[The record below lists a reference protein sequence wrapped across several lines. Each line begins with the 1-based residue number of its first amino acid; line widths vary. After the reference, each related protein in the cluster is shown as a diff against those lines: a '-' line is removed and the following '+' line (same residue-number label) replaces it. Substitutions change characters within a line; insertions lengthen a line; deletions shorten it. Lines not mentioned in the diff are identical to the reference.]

1 MTIDIDSRLRGNDN
15 KRYMSKIKIIS
26 LGGIGDVTK
35 NMYVYETEKDIL
47 VVDCG
52 VGFPDETM
60 LGVDL
65 IIPDISYLEKN
76 KQKIRGLVLTHGHED
91 HIGALP
97 YLWPALKVPVY
108 ATQLTAALAENKMK
122 DAKINCHVN
131 VVSYEQK
138 VSLGDFN
145 VQFVRISH
153 SVPDAANLF
162 ISSPAGNFF
171 HASDFK
177 FDWTPLDGKF
187 PEVDKIAL
195 AGKTGITCLLS
206 DCLRSEKEGYTLSE
220 KNIESQLEEEIR
232 NCTGKFIVTAHS
244 SDIFRWQLVV
254 NVSRRHNRKIA
265 ILGRSVDQA
274 VDISSKL
281 GYLKGLEGLL
291 IDSHKIKH
299 FPPESLCL
307 LISGSQGQP
316 DSALARF
323 ANNEHQL
330 TKVTPGDVVVFS
342 ADPIPGNENS
352 VHNAIDNLT
361 KLGARV
367 SYSEVTDNLHVSG
380 HAAAEELKLMM
391 ALTKPKYLLPIGGT
405 FRQMKKYGELAQ
417 EMGWSKQNIILT
429 EPGQPVTFSDGRFSL
444 EKKIELE
451 NVLVD
456 GLGVGDVGSVVLRDR
471 QKMSKDGMVM
481 VLVTIEASTGKIVA
495 APDIIS
501 RGFVYMRESA
511 DLINQAKKVVL
522 HTLSQ
527 HQGKISDWPFV
538 RKKVEISLEEFFYK
552 QTYRRPMILP
562 LVVEV

>member
-1 MTIDIDSRLRGNDN
+1 
-15 KRYMSKIKIIS
+15 MSKIKIIS

-65 IIPDISYLEKN
+65 IIPDISYLLKN

-97 YLWPALKVPVY
+97 YLWPKLKVPIY
-108 ATQLTAALAENKMK
+108 ATQLTAALAENKMR
-122 DAKINCHVN
+122 DAKINNHIN

-138 VSLGDFN
+138 IQLGDFG
-145 VQFVRISH
+145 VQFVRVSH

-162 ISSPAGNFF
+162 ITTMYGNFF

-187 PEVDKIAL
+187 PEVAKIAL
-195 AGKTGITCLLS
+195 AGQKGITCLLS
-206 DCLRSEKEGYTLSE
+206 DCLRSERSGYTLSE
-220 KNIESQLEEEIR
+220 STIESQFEEEIR

-254 NVSRRHNRKIA
+254 NVARRHNRKIA

-274 VDISSKL
+274 IDISHKL
-281 GYLKGLEGLL
+281 GYVKGLDGLL
-291 IDSHKIKH
+291 VDSKKIKT
-299 FPPESLCL
+299 FPPSSICL

-316 DSALARF
+316 ASALARF
-323 ANNEHQL
+323 ANNEHPYA
-330 TKVTPGDVVVFS
+330 KVTPGDVVVFS
-342 ADPIPGNENS
+342 ADPIPGNENA

-361 KLGARV
+361 KMGARV
-367 SYSEVTDNLHVSG
+367 SYSEVTDTLHVSG

-391 ALTKPKYLLPIGGT
+391 ALTRPKFLLPIGGT
-405 FRQMKKYGELAQ
+405 YRQMKKYGELAQ
-417 EMGWSKQNIILT
+417 EMGWPKQNVILT
-429 EPGQPVTFSDGRFSL
+429 EAGQPVAFSQGGFVL
-444 EKKIELE
+444 EKKMELD

-456 GLGVGDVGSVVLRDR
+456 GLGVGDVGNVILRDR
-471 QKMSKDGMVM
+471 QKMSQDGVVM
-481 VLVTIEASTGKIVA
+481 VLLTIETSTGKIVGE
-495 APDIIS
+495 PDIIS
-501 RGFVYMRESA
+501 RGFVYTKDSTELMDE
-511 DLINQAKKVVL
+511 AKKVVQQ
-522 HTLSQ
+522 TLSQ
-527 HQGKISDWPFV
+527 HTGKILDWPFL
-538 RKKVEISLEEFFYK
+538 RKKVEMTLENFFYTK
-552 QTYRRPMILP
+552 TFRRPMVLP

>member
-1 MTIDIDSRLRGNDN
+1 MRKT
-15 KRYMSKIKIIS
+15 KIIS

-35 NMYVYETEKDIL
+35 NMYIYETENDIL
-47 VVDCG
+47 VVDAG

-65 IIPDISYLEKN
+65 IIPDISYLVKN
-76 KQKIRGLVLTHGHED
+76 RHKIRGLVLTHGHED

-97 YLWPALKVPVY
+97 YLWPSLKVPIY
-108 ATQLTAALAENKMK
+108 GTRLTAALAENKLRE
-122 DAKINCHVN
+122 AKINTHIN

-138 VSLGDFN
+138 ISLGDFG
-145 VQFVRISH
+145 VSFIRVSH

-187 PEVDKIAL
+187 PEVAKIAL
-195 AGKTGITCLLS
+195 AGNLGIICLLS
-206 DCLRSEKEGYTLSE
+206 DCLRSERQGYTLSE
-220 KNIESQLEEEIR
+220 STIESQFEEELR

-254 NVSRRHNRKIA
+254 NVARRHNRKIA

-274 VDISSKL
+274 VDISHKL
-281 GYLKGLEGLL
+281 GYLKGLDGLL
-291 IDSHKIKH
+291 IENRKIKN
-299 FPPESLCL
+299 FSPSSLCL

-323 ANNEHQL
+323 ANNEHPL
-330 TKVTPGDVVVFS
+330 AKVTPGDVVVFS
-342 ADPIPGNENS
+342 ADPIPGNENA
-352 VHNAIDNLT
+352 VHKAIDNLT
-361 KLGARV
+361 RLGARV
-367 SYSEVTDNLHVSG
+367 AYSEVTDSLHVSG

-391 ALTKPKYLLPIGGT
+391 ALTRPKYLLPIGGT
-405 FRQMKKYGELAQ
+405 YRQMKKYADLAQ
-417 EMGWSKQNIILT
+417 EMGWPKTSVLLAET
-429 EPGQPVTFSDGRFSL
+429 GQPMVFSNDSFNF

-456 GLGVGDVGSVVLRDR
+456 GLGVGDVGNIVLRDR
-471 QKMSKDGMVM
+471 QKMSKDGVVM
-481 VLVTIEASTGKIVA
+481 VLVTIEASSGKIIGE
-495 APDIIS
+495 PDIIS
-501 RGFVYMRESA
+501 RGFVYVKESNE
-511 DLINQAKKVVL
+511 LMEKAKRVVL
-522 HTLSQ
+522 ETLSQ
-527 HQGKISDWPFV
+527 HKGKISDWPFI
-538 RKKVEISLEEFFYK
+538 RKKVEIALEGFFYN
-552 QTYRRPMILP
+552 QTFRRPMVLP